1 LNTNRPRANCLPPSG
16 TSPLNNMVGAMDKKI
31 VWLVAVLVLALGCTM
46 PGTSRV
52 GSSPGSVAPAPMVFD
67 PIDPAALPDVQD
79 LPKSVTFN
87 KPKLSRRYIGIIK
100 NTTGYDLVVPSDNS
114 SAALPLPAK
123 GYIEYVAWQKN
134 FDLTVYRNGKPFYCL
149 KIEAHPKDYPYMCS
163 RYDFLA
169 EVVGPKPL
177 KKSKLKK
184 RRLKKKIKSE
194 SYG

>member
-1 LNTNRPRANCLPPSG
+1 
-16 TSPLNNMVGAMDKKI
+16 MVGAMDKKI
-31 VWLVAVLVLALGCTM
+31 VCLIAVLVLAVGCTQ
-46 PGTSRV
+46 PGMSRV

-67 PIDPAALPDVQD
+67 PIDPAALPDMQD
-79 LPKSVTFN
+79 LPQSVTFN
-87 KPKLSRRYIGIIK
+87 KAKPSRRYVGIIK

-123 GYIEYVAWQKN
+123 GYIEYVAWQKDFN
-134 FDLTVYRNGKPFYCL
+134 LTVYRNGKPFYCL
-149 KIEAHPKDYPYMCS
+149 KIEAHPKEYPYMCS

-169 EVVGPKPL
+169 EVVGPKAV

-184 RRLKKKIKSE
+184 RRYKKKLKSE